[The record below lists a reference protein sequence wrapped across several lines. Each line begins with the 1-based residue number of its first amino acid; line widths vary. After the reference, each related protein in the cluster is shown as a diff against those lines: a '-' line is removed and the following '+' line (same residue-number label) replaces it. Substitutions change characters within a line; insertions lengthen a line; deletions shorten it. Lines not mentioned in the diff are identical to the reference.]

1 MNKFPNDF
9 LWGVATSHFQIEGN
23 PIEISARSSDWA
35 AWTVLDGHIADRTTA
50 DQACEFYSRYSTDLD
65 LLSELNLNAL
75 RISLNWP
82 AICPEPITGKN
93 PLPVNRA
100 ELDRYFQILAKAKA
114 KGIKTFVTL
123 FHFCLPTWLAE
134 RGGWNNRVA
143 IDEFR
148 TFTELVVEEYKDLVD
163 YWITLNEP
171 LAYAYQSYIAGGW
184 PPGLKHDF
192 HFAFM
197 SLRNMLEAHGAAYHV
212 IHEADPNASVSFTTH
227 WRPFMARNP
236 LSPADQMVANYRN
249 QVFNHIFPNACQTG
263 SLEFPFPFTLAEL
276 VKKISGPVPNVKD
289 TMDYLA
295 INYYTRDICEF
306 KVGFPIDLFGVRSD
320 VAKKALDGMGWESY
334 PDGLYHLLTNDLAK
348 YKKDLSGRIRPIFI
362 TENGYADVFPADLS
376 EGDWSI
382 DDGERAKYLH
392 QHVEAIHRAIKDG
405 ANVKGYLHWSLLDN
419 FEWAEGL
426 RMRFGLVRVA
436 YPTQERRLR
445 KSARVYAEIAKNN
458 AIDNKLPI

>member
-1 MNKFPNDF
+1 
-9 LWGVATSHFQIEGN
+9 
-23 PIEISARSSDWA
+23 
-35 AWTVLDGHIADRTTA
+35 
-50 DQACEFYSRYSTDLD
+50 
-65 LLSELNLNAL
+65 
-75 RISLNWP
+75 
-82 AICPEPITGKN
+82 
-93 PLPVNRA
+93 
-100 ELDRYFQILAKAKA
+100 LAKAKA

-148 TFTELVVEEYKDLVD
+148 TFSELVVEEFKDLVD

-192 HFAFM
+192 HYAFM
-197 SLRNMLEAHGAAYHV
+197 SLRNMLEAHGAAYRV
-212 IHEADPNASVSFTTH
+212 IHEADPNAMVSFTMH
-227 WRPFMARNP
+227 WRPFMPRNP
-236 LSPADQMVANYRN
+236 VSPADKMVAHYRN
-249 QVFNHIFPNACQTG
+249 QVFNHIFPTACQTG
-263 SLEFPFPFTLAEL
+263 YLEFPFPFTLAEL
-276 VKKISGPVPNVKD
+276 VKKISGPIQGVKD

-295 INYYTRDICEF
+295 VNYYTRDICEF

-334 PDGLYHLLTNDLAK
+334 PDGLYNTLTKDLAK
-348 YKKDLSGRIRPIFI
+348 YKKDLSGRNRPIFI
-362 TENGYADVFPADLS
+362 TENGYAEVFPADLA
-376 EGDWSI
+376 EGDWSL
-382 DDGERAKYLH
+382 DDSERTKYLH
-392 QHVEAIHRAIKDG
+392 EHIQAVHRAIKDG

-445 KSARVYAEIAKNN
+445 KSARIYAEIARNN
-458 AIDNKLPI
+458 AIDIKLPI